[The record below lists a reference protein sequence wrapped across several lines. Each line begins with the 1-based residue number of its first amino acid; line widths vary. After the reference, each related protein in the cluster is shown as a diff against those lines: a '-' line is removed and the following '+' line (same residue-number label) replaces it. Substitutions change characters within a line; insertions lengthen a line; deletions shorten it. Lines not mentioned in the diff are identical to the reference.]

1 MTDTLQYMY
10 IHAMYMYIHVVYMYI
25 HVVYMYIHV
34 VYMYTWNAQEI
45 PIRRN
50 CVTVFISELIKAGRR
65 ELLYTC
71 TNKLPYITI
80 TLAHVYI
87 FVYMYV
93 LVYGY
98 VH

>member
-1 MTDTLQYMY
+1 MCRMTEY
-10 IHAMYMYIHVVYMYI
+10 IAIHVHHAM
-25 HVVYMYIHV
+25 YMYIHV

-50 CVTVFISELIKAGRR
+50 CVTVFISERIKAGRR

-87 FVYMYV
+87 IVYV

-98 VH
+98 EY